1 MSLNK
6 RIKREYNR
14 SRKTLYKKHLCNAP
28 FTNMYF
34 NIHGD
39 AAPCWLGF
47 INPDSYPQKSI
58 KEIWEG
64 KRFNEFRK
72 NIKKL
77 TLEETCGT
85 CLENLNSHN
94 YVSVLAKAY
103 DHLGKPA
110 KYPKMMELELDNTC
124 NLECI
129 MCNGFLSSSIRKNR
143 EKKPKLEIPYDD
155 EFVNQ
160 LNEFIPHLQE
170 LRLNGG
176 EPFLSKICK
185 NILDNAVEINPKIKI
200 VLATNGTVLNNSIK
214 ELLEK
219 GNFNINISIDSL
231 QKETYEAIRVNAV
244 FEEVME
250 NFKYFLDYCRKKKT
264 KLCVLTNPMKQN
276 WTEMG
281 DFVRFCNQHNIP
293 LWFNTIRQPQEHSLW
308 ALPTDK
314 LQEIFDTLS
323 REVFKPTITAPES
336 FHNIKVFDNLV
347 KTQIYNW
354 LQESKTSNTLRDVD
368 YSDKEKLFFEQ
379 IKKFIREDSS
389 AEAEL
394 QEKLNQVN
402 EKIENILE
410 YLDKKQMSRN
420 DFFSFAANLPLKM
433 VYKELLSKSSEELIE
448 LIDKYGN

>member
-1 MSLNK
+1 MTLSR
-6 RIKREYNR
+6 RIKREYKR
-14 SRKTLYKKHLCNAP
+14 SRKTLYKKNLCNAP
-28 FTNMYF
+28 FANMYF

-47 INPDSYPQKSI
+47 INPDSYPKKSI

-77 TLEETCGT
+77 TLEDTCGT
-85 CLENLNSHN
+85 CLENLNNHN
-94 YVSVLAKAY
+94 FVSVLAKAY

-129 MCNGFLSSSIRKNR
+129 MCNGFLSSAIRKNR
-143 EKKPKLEIPYDD
+143 DKKSKLEIPYDD

-160 LNEFIPHLQE
+160 LNEFLPHLQE

-185 NILDNAVEINPKIKI
+185 NILDNAVKLNPKLKI
-200 VLATNGTVLNNSIK
+200 VIATNGTVLNNSIK

-231 QKETYEAIRVNAV
+231 QKETYETIRVNAV

-250 NFKYFLDYCRKKKT
+250 NFQYFLDYCRKKKT

-276 WTEMG
+276 WEEMG
-281 DFVRFCNQHNIP
+281 DFVRFCNKHNIP

-308 ALPTDK
+308 ALPTEK
-314 LQEIFDTLS
+314 LQEIYNTLS
-323 REVFKPTITAPES
+323 KESFTPTLSSPES
-336 FHNIKVFDNLV
+336 FHNVKIFNNLV
-347 KTQIYNW
+347 NTQIYNW
-354 LQESKTSNTLRDVD
+354 FQESKNRIEKPEKAN
-368 YSDKEKLFFEQ
+368 SDEDSPFLEQ
-379 IKKFIREDSS
+379 LKDLIKKDSKS
-389 AEAEL
+389 E
-394 QEKLNQVN
+394 QEYDEKFKLIND
-402 EKIENILE
+402 KLE
-410 YLDKKQMSRN
+410 TVLAHLKEKQMSEN
-420 DFFSFAANLPLKM
+420 DFYSFAANLPIKM
-433 VYKELLSKSSEELIE
+433 VYSELLSKSSDELIS